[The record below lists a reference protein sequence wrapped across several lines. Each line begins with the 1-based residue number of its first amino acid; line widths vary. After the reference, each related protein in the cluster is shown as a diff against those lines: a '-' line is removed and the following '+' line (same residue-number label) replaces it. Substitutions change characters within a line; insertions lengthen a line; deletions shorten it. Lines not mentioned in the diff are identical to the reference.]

1 MTSTVAIVGRPNV
14 GKSTLF
20 NRLVGR
26 RDAIVDK
33 TPGVTRDRREG
44 EASLAGLAFNIID
57 TAGFETAAGSSLEA
71 RSWTQTEAALADAD
85 AVLLVI
91 DAISGITPADE
102 EFAQLVRA
110 QHLPVVLVANKCEGG
125 ASDAG
130 FYEAF
135 GLGFGE
141 PVAVSAEHALGLAD
155 LYEALA
161 PILETPDDEDADD
174 DFFGDFDPEPEK
186 AADAEEE
193 PSDNT
198 DFGPLRLAVAGR
210 QNVGKSTLINQ
221 LMGRDRVLTGP
232 EPGVT
237 RDAIHIE
244 WDFQGRK
251 VQLIDT
257 AGLRRRAKVTGKLE
271 KMAAANTRRGVAK
284 AQVTVLV
291 LDGQAPLERQDLS
304 VANLALDMGRALVV
318 AINKWA
324 MVADRPGALKAL
336 EERLSVSLPQ
346 VKGVPIVTV
355 SALTGEGMD
364 TFMPAV
370 FRAFDIWNSR
380 VSTGALNRWL
390 ADATD
395 RQPPPM
401 VKGRTLRFRYITQA
415 RTQPPTFVLF
425 TNRPKDV
432 PDSYLRFALN
442 DLRKTFDLPGVPI
455 RMTMRISGKKR

>member
-1 MTSTVAIVGRPNV
+1 MASTVAIVGRPNV

-20 NRLVGR
+20 NCLIGR
-26 RDAIVDK
+26 REAIVDK

-44 EASLAGLAFNIID
+44 EANLGGLAFDAID
-57 TAGFETAAGSSLEA
+57 TAGFETAGGESLGA
-71 RSWTQTEAALADAD
+71 RSWLQTEAALADAD

-141 PVAVSAEHALGLAD
+141 PVAVSAEHALGFAD
-155 LYEALA
+155 LYEALV
-161 PILETPDDEDADD
+161 PILDA
-174 DFFGDFDPEPEK
+174 P
-186 AADAEEE
+186 EEE
-193 PSDNT
+193 DDGVPNGGEDEEPIEVV
-198 DFGPLRLAVAGR
+198 DHGPLRLAVAGR
-210 QNVGKSTLINQ
+210 QNVGKSTLINR

-232 EPGVT
+232 EPGLT

-257 AGLRRRAKVTGKLE
+257 AGLRRRAKATGKLE
-271 KMAAANTRRGVAK
+271 KLAAANTRRGVAK

-291 LDGQAPLERQDLS
+291 IDGQSALERQDLT
-304 VANLALDMGRALVV
+304 VANMALDMGRSLVV
-318 AINKWA
+318 AVNKWD
-324 MVADRPGALKAL
+324 MVTDRPGVLKAL
-336 EERLSVSLPQ
+336 EERLADSLPQ
-346 VKGVPIVTV
+346 VKGVPIITV
-355 SALTGEGMD
+355 SALTGEGVEA
-364 TFMPAV
+364 FMPTV
-370 FRAFDIWNSR
+370 IRAFDFWTTR
-380 VSTGALNRWL
+380 VGTGALNRWL
-390 ADATD
+390 ADATE

-401 VKGRTLRFRYITQA
+401 VGGRTIRFRYITQA
-415 RTQPPTFVLF
+415 RSQPPTFVLF

-432 PDSYLRFALN
+432 PDSYVRFALN
-442 DLRKTFDLPGVPI
+442 DLRKNFDLPGVPI
-455 RMTMRISGKKR
+455 RMTLRVSGKRR

>member
-1 MTSTVAIVGRPNV
+1 MNSIVAIVGRPNV

-20 NRLVGR
+20 NRLIGR
-26 RDAIVDK
+26 REAIVDK

-44 EASLAGLAFNIID
+44 EASLGGLEFNVID
-57 TAGFETAAGSSLEA
+57 TAGFETAGGESLEA
-71 RSWTQTEAALADAD
+71 RSWIQTEAAVADAD

-125 ASDAG
+125 ASDSG

-161 PILETPDDEDADD
+161 PILDSSAENLDDPSKEDEGEDDETIEMVDHR
-174 DFFGDFDPEPEK
+174 
-186 AADAEEE
+186 
-193 PSDNT
+193 
-198 DFGPLRLAVAGR
+198 PLRLAVSGR
-210 QNVGKSTLINQ
+210 QNVGKSTLINR

-244 WDFQGRK
+244 WEFQGRK
-251 VQLIDT
+251 VELIDT
-257 AGLRRRAKVTGKLE
+257 AGLRRRAKVTEKLE
-271 KMAAANTRRGVAK
+271 KLAAANTRRGVAK

-291 LDGQAPLERQDLS
+291 IDGQSPLERQDLT
-304 VANLALDMGRALVV
+304 VANMALDMGRSLVV
-318 AINKWA
+318 AVNKWD
-324 MVADRPGALKAL
+324 MVMDRPGAVKAL

-346 VKGVPIVTV
+346 VKGVPIVTL
-355 SALTGEGMD
+355 SALTGEGVE

-370 FRAFDIWNSR
+370 FSAFDLWSTRI
-380 VSTGALNRWL
+380 STGALNRWL
-390 ADATD
+390 ADATE

-401 VKGRTLRFRYITQA
+401 VKGRTIRFRYITQA
-415 RTQPPTFVLF
+415 RAQPPTFVLF

-442 DLRKTFDLPGVPI
+442 DLRKSFGFPGVPI
-455 RMTMRISGKKR
+455 RMTLRVSGKKR

>member
-1 MTSTVAIVGRPNV
+1 MNSIVAIVGRPNV

-20 NRLVGR
+20 NRLIGR
-26 RDAIVDK
+26 REAIVDK

-44 EASLAGLAFNIID
+44 EASLGGLEFNVID
-57 TAGFETAAGSSLEA
+57 TAGFETAGGESLEA
-71 RSWTQTEAALADAD
+71 RSWVQTEAAVADAD

-125 ASDAG
+125 ASDSG

-161 PILETPDDEDADD
+161 PILNSSAENLDDPSKEEEGEDDEIIEMVDHR
-174 DFFGDFDPEPEK
+174 
-186 AADAEEE
+186 
-193 PSDNT
+193 
-198 DFGPLRLAVAGR
+198 PLRLAVSGR
-210 QNVGKSTLINQ
+210 QNVGKSTLINR

-244 WDFQGRK
+244 WEFQGRK
-251 VQLIDT
+251 VELIDT
-257 AGLRRRAKVTGKLE
+257 AGLRRRAKVTEKLE
-271 KMAAANTRRGVAK
+271 KLAAANTRRGVAK

-291 LDGQAPLERQDLS
+291 IDGQSPLERQDLT
-304 VANLALDMGRALVV
+304 VANMALDMGRSLVV
-318 AINKWA
+318 AVNKWD
-324 MVADRPGALKAL
+324 MVMDRPGAVKAL

-346 VKGVPIVTV
+346 VKGVPIVTL
-355 SALTGEGMD
+355 SALTGEGVE

-370 FRAFDIWNSR
+370 FNAFDLWSTRI
-380 VSTGALNRWL
+380 STGALNRWL
-390 ADATD
+390 ADATE

-401 VKGRTLRFRYITQA
+401 VKGRTIRFRYITQA
-415 RTQPPTFVLF
+415 RAQPPTFVLF

-442 DLRKTFDLPGVPI
+442 DLRKSFGFPGVPI
-455 RMTMRISGKKR
+455 RMTLRVSGKKR

>member
-20 NRLVGR
+20 NRLIGR
-26 RDAIVDK
+26 REAIVDK

-44 EASLAGLAFNIID
+44 EANLGGMAFNAID
-57 TAGFETAAGSSLEA
+57 TAGFETAGGESLEA
-71 RSWTQTEAALADAD
+71 RSWLQTEAALADAD

-161 PILETPDDEDADD
+161 PILDYPKEDVD
-174 DFFGDFDPEPEK
+174 DFF
-186 AADAEEE
+186 EEGE
-193 PSDNT
+193 DEAPIEVEY
-198 DFGPLRLAVAGR
+198 GPLRLAVAGR
-210 QNVGKSTLINQ
+210 QNVGKSTLINR

-244 WDFQGRK
+244 WEFEGRK

-257 AGLRRRAKVTGKLE
+257 AGLRRRARVTGKLE
-271 KMAAANTRRGVAK
+271 KLAAANTRRGVAK

-291 LDGQAPLERQDLS
+291 IDGQSPMERQDLT
-304 VANLALDMGRALVV
+304 VANMALDMGRALVV
-318 AINKWA
+318 AVNKWDL
-324 MVADRPGALKAL
+324 VTDRPGFLKAL
-336 EERLSVSLPQ
+336 EGRLGDSLPQ

-355 SALTGEGMD
+355 SALTGEGMED
-364 TFMPAV
+364 FMPTV
-370 FRAFDIWNSR
+370 FRAFDLWSTR

-390 ADATD
+390 ADALE

-415 RTQPPTFVLF
+415 GAQPPTFVLF
-425 TNRPKDV
+425 ANRPKDV

-442 DLRKTFDLPGVPI
+442 DLRKNFDLPGVPI
-455 RMTMRISGKKR
+455 RMTLRISGKKR

>member
-1 MTSTVAIVGRPNV
+1 MASTVAIVGRPNV

-20 NRLVGR
+20 NCLIGR
-26 RDAIVDK
+26 REAIVDK

-44 EASLAGLAFNIID
+44 EANLGGLAFDAID
-57 TAGFETAAGSSLEA
+57 TAGFETAGGESLGA
-71 RSWTQTEAALADAD
+71 RSWLQTEAALADAD

-161 PILETPDDEDADD
+161 PILDYPKEDVD
-174 DFFGDFDPEPEK
+174 DFF
-186 AADAEEE
+186 EEGE
-193 PSDNT
+193 DEAPIEVEY
-198 DFGPLRLAVAGR
+198 GPLRLAVAGR
-210 QNVGKSTLINQ
+210 QNVGKSTLINR

-244 WDFQGRK
+244 WEFEGRK

-257 AGLRRRAKVTGKLE
+257 AGLRRRAKATGKLE
-271 KMAAANTRRGVAK
+271 KLAAANTRRGVAK

-291 LDGQAPLERQDLS
+291 IDGQSALERQDLT
-304 VANLALDMGRALVV
+304 VANMALDMGRSLVV
-318 AINKWA
+318 AVNKWD
-324 MVADRPGALKAL
+324 MVTDRPGVLKAL
-336 EERLSVSLPQ
+336 EERLADSLPQ
-346 VKGVPIVTV
+346 VKGVPIITV
-355 SALTGEGMD
+355 SALTGEGVEA
-364 TFMPAV
+364 FMPTV
-370 FRAFDIWNSR
+370 IRAFDFWTTR
-380 VSTGALNRWL
+380 VGTGALNRWL
-390 ADATD
+390 ADATE

-401 VKGRTLRFRYITQA
+401 VGGRTIRFRYITQA
-415 RTQPPTFVLF
+415 RSQPPTFVLF

-432 PDSYLRFALN
+432 PDSYVRFALN
-442 DLRKTFDLPGVPI
+442 DLRKNFDLPGVPI
-455 RMTMRISGKKR
+455 RMTLRVSGKRR